1 MTALIHVVN
10 DGPPD
15 APPLLLIH
23 GSGASGGFWA
33 PMIPAL
39 AAHHRVIRVDLPGH
53 GRSAIASAA
62 GPPADNP
69 SAIASSPDLPGHGLV
84 PSAGLPEHE
93 RSAVASSYAVPHQ
106 ADRLAET
113 LDASGT
119 HRVAVATHS
128 SGGYIATALATRRPG
143 LISSLTL
150 ISCGPTMDA
159 ALPEPPI
166 LRLLLAPPAG
176 PILWKLRT
184 STLIRR
190 GIAATC
196 ARPIDLPG
204 HVIADLRRVRYRTLR
219 QVLDSNTAYL
229 TERGIPD
236 RLAPLGIPVQAV
248 FGDAD
253 PRWNPASVQQY
264 RAVPGARIDTLP
276 GVGHIPMLEAP
287 GETADLLLAF
297 TTAQR
302 LA

>member
-39 AAHHRVIRVDLPGH
+39 AAHHRLIRVDLPGH
-53 GRSAIASAA
+53 GRSAIASST
-62 GPPADNP
+62 GR
-69 SAIASSPDLPGHGLV
+69 PGNGR
-84 PSAGLPEHE
+84 SAG
-93 RSAVASSYAVPHQ
+93 AASYAVPHQ

-113 LDASGT
+113 LDAIGT
-119 HRVAVATHS
+119 HRVSVATHS

-166 LRLLLAPPAG
+166 LRLLLTPPAG
-176 PILWKLRT
+176 PVVWKLRT

-196 ARPIDLPG
+196 ARPIDPPG
-204 HVIADLRRVRYRTLR
+204 HVVADLRRIRYRTLR

-236 RLAPLGIPVQAV
+236 RLAPLGLPIQAI
-248 FGDAD
+248 FGDSD
-253 PRWNPASVQQY
+253 PRWDPASVQQY

-287 GETADLLLAF
+287 GETAGLLLAF